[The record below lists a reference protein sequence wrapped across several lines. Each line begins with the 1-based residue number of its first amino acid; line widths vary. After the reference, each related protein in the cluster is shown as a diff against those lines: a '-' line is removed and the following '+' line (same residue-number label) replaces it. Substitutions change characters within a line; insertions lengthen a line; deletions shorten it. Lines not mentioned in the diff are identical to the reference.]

1 MKTKNSHENF
11 NQIYTGRKLE
21 STQKLCYVI
30 RLGLFAQNGFD
41 LKLKC
46 QNNHSGMRVGNE
58 IIIVANDAS
67 QNELCKIN
75 VDRKYYI

>member
-30 RLGLFAQNGFD
+30 RLGFFAQNGFD

-46 QNNHSGMRVGNE
+46 QNNQWYESG
-58 IIIVANDAS
+58 
-67 QNELCKIN
+67 
-75 VDRKYYI
+75 